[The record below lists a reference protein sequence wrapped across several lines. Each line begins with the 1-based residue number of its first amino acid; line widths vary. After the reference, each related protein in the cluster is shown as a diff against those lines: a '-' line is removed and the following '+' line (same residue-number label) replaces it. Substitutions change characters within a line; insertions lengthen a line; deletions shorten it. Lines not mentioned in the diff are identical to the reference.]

1 MWGWIEIDLHSRAL
15 LPPEDRGGGGRVEV
29 DVELLGVVDVV
40 VVVVVV
46 VVESKRFRQI
56 YQSICLVL
64 VVVFVDVFAFEC
76 FVSWTKISIYLP
88 CCCCCC

>member
-1 MWGWIEIDLHSRAL
+1 MYDLHGRAL

-46 VVESKRFRQI
+46 V
-56 YQSICLVL
+56 
-64 VVVFVDVFAFEC
+64 
-76 FVSWTKISIYLP
+76 
-88 CCCCCC
+88 